1 MKLDDFRKIF
11 RSSFSEREEWQQWF
25 FSEVATDADE
35 VYLSADRAGNA
46 ASALLMQPYGFL
58 YRGTVL
64 PAAYISC
71 VATLPE
77 ARSQGLASRTMR
89 EALADARRRGYA
101 LCALIPA
108 EEHLSYFYGRFGF
121 STVFY
126 ADRERYTEVHAFGD
140 AAGEIVEASYDMLHR
155 LELRN
160 GCGVLHS
167 AQDYTEIVADMT
179 IDGET
184 HVIALADAD
193 GAEAMLFASVGEEA
207 VVKCLIADNERL
219 AQGALAE
226 LRRRIADRRITVFGP
241 PLSGDKAF
249 LTPAGMM
256 RVTDPL
262 KLLSA
267 LAASD
272 ARLRVAIRLTDDIIA
287 ENTACYV
294 IADGTCRRVD
304 APVKTELEIDSAT
317 LAAILFGSHRMG
329 ALFGIPSHRPYM
341 ALMLD

>member
-11 RSSFSEREEWQQWF
+11 RSSFSEQEEWQQWF
-25 FSEVATDADE
+25 FSKVATDADE
-35 VYLSADRAGNA
+35 VYLSVDRAGNA

-58 YRGTVL
+58 YRGAVL

-101 LCALIPA
+101 MCALIPA
-108 EEHLSYFYGRFGF
+108 EEHLSFFYGRFGF

-140 AAGEIVEASYDMLHR
+140 ATGEIVEASYDMLHR
-155 LELRN
+155 LEMRN

-167 AQDYTEIVADMT
+167 AQDYAEIVEDMT

-207 VVKCLIADNERL
+207 MVKCL
-219 AQGALAE
+219 
-226 LRRRIADRRITVFGP
+226 
-241 PLSGDKAF
+241 
-249 LTPAGMM
+249 M
-256 RVTDPL
+256 
-262 KLLSA
+262 
-267 LAASD
+267 
-272 ARLRVAIRLTDDIIA
+272 
-287 ENTACYV
+287 
-294 IADGTCRRVD
+294 
-304 APVKTELEIDSAT
+304 
-317 LAAILFGSHRMG
+317 
-329 ALFGIPSHRPYM
+329 
-341 ALMLD
+341 